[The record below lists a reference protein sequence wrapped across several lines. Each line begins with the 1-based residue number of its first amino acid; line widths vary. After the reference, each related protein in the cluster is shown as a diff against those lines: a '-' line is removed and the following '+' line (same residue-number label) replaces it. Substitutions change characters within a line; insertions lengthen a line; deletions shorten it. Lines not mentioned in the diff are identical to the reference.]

1 MFVLNYVTMTT
12 SGIMYSSPPIDWA
25 IKLMAVGGRT
35 YKSME
40 KNNMV
45 NLLPT
50 LCIKQSSWEASSRSA
65 CQNIPRLSWKSMI
78 HYRAHKAQQLEPIL
92 SQLNL
97 VHT

>member
-12 SGIMYSSPPIDWA
+12 SGILYSSPPIDRA

-50 LCIKQSSWEASSRSA
+50 LCIKQSS
-65 CQNIPRLSWKSMI
+65 
-78 HYRAHKAQQLEPIL
+78 
-92 SQLNL
+92 
-97 VHT
+97 